1 MGTSISILAV
11 DDEPDILDI
20 IEQYLSG
27 HQYDVETASS
37 VSEAREKMARSRFD
51 LLVLDL
57 NMPGESGLSLAQS
70 VEGADRPAILM
81 LTGLGTVND
90 RLSGFA
96 AGADDYLVK
105 PFEPRELL
113 ARVRSLSRRVPE
125 RSDGNMS
132 GESSEEAVVPFGNC
146 HLDLKAHVLYD
157 PSGDEVAITSMEF
170 DLLRTFAERPNRI
183 LNRDQL
189 MELSHHREWSPDDR
203 SIDIRIARLRK
214 KVEKDPKNPEVL
226 LTVRGLGYKFVVN

>member
-1 MGTSISILAV
+1 MGNAISILAV

-20 IEQYLSG
+20 IEQYLSS
-27 HQYDVETASS
+27 HQYDVDTASS
-37 VSEAREKMARSRFD
+37 VSEAREKMSDKKFD

-57 NMPGESGLSLAQS
+57 NLPGESGLSFAQS
-70 VEGADRPAILM
+70 MDSPDRPAILM
-81 LTGLGTVND
+81 LTGLGAVND

-113 ARVRSLSRRVPE
+113 ARVKSLSRRVPE
-125 RSDGNMS
+125 RGETAQS
-132 GESSEEAVVPFGNC
+132 GDATSEPTVPFGDC
-146 HLDLKAHVLYD
+146 QLDLKAHVLYN
-157 PSGDEVAITSMEF
+157 PHGEEVALTSMEF

>member
-1 MGTSISILAV
+1 METAISILAV

-27 HQYDVETASS
+27 HQYEVETATC
-37 VSEAREKMARSRFD
+37 VSEAREKMGHTHFD

-57 NMPGESGLSLAQS
+57 NLPGESGLSLAQS
-70 VEGADRPAILM
+70 IDGPDRPAILM
-81 LTGLGTVND
+81 LTGLGAVND
-90 RLSGFA
+90 RLTGFA

-113 ARVRSLSRRVPE
+113 ARVKSLSRRVPMRAHQE
-125 RSDGNMS
+125 GGDDLV
-132 GESSEEAVVPFGNC
+132 EDIIVPFGHC
-146 HLDLKAHVLYD
+146 SLDLKAHVLR
-157 PSGDEVAITSMEF
+157 DEKGQEIAVTSMEF

-226 LTVRGLGYKFVVN
+226 LTVRGLGYKFVTN

>member
-1 MGTSISILAV
+1 MGNAISILAV

-27 HQYDVETASS
+27 HQYEVETASS
-37 VSEAREKMARSRFD
+37 VSEAREKMTSERFD

-57 NMPGESGLSLAQS
+57 NLPDESGLSLAQS
-70 VEGADRPAILM
+70 IEGPDRPAILM
-81 LTGLGTVND
+81 LTGLGAVND
-90 RLSGFA
+90 RLTGFA

-125 RSDGNMS
+125 RSHE
-132 GESSEEAVVPFGNC
+132 ESASDSDSDALIAFGDC
-146 HLDLKAHVLYD
+146 QLDLKAHVLYD
-157 PSGDEVAITSMEF
+157 PDGQEVALTSMEF

-214 KVEKDPKNPEVL
+214 KVEKDPKNPQVL

>member
-1 MGTSISILAV
+1 MGNAISILAV

-20 IEQYLSG
+20 IEQYLSS
-27 HQYDVETASS
+27 HQYNVETAASIA
-37 VSEAREKMARSRFD
+37 EAREKMMVTKFD

-57 NMPGESGLSLAQS
+57 NLPGESGLSFAES
-70 VEGADRPAILM
+70 MDEPDRPAILM
-81 LTGLGTVND
+81 LTGLGAVND

-125 RSDGNMS
+125 RPDDVHSSDAGTD
-132 GESSEEAVVPFGNC
+132 VLVPFGDC
-146 HLDLKAHVLYD
+146 RLDLKAHVLYS
-157 PSGDEVAITSMEF
+157 PAGEEVALTSMEF